1 MTIHTLL
8 ALGLFAI
15 SQTAIA
21 ALTLQ
26 PLSSVLIYP
35 QHTYAA
41 QVVSP
46 NDTTISAQLN
56 ARIEK
61 IAVRPGET
69 IKAEQL
75 LVSLDCQDSL
85 SQVELLTANRTQT
98 QASLSYAQ
106 AQVERLRSLKT
117 KDYASVSQ
125 LELAQSEA
133 KGLAASLSAF
143 SVQIELAKRTVERC
157 QIRAPY
163 AGVVR
168 EQLAGVGALA
178 TVGMPLL
185 NITQTSNAEI
195 QSNLPFNLLPAL
207 QTSKLIFNTAT
218 IGDIQISLLR
228 QSKAIDATTRNV
240 SVWFKTEVPLAIGL
254 TGTLTLTDPTAHVPA
269 QLLVKR
275 NNQLGIFI
283 REDGKARFMPLPLA
297 QEGRPTPVPAHWQAK
312 MAVISDGHQ
321 RLNDGEIL
329 P

>member
-1 MTIHTLL
+1 MRLLFAFLLLTTPHL
-8 ALGLFAI
+8 AL
-15 SQTAIA
+15 A

-26 PLSSVLIYP
+26 PLSAVLVYP

-56 ARIEK
+56 ARIDK
-61 IAVRPGET
+61 ISVRPGDS

-75 LVSLDCQDSL
+75 LVSLDCRDSL
-85 SQVELLTANRTQT
+85 SQVALLDANRAQT
-98 QASLSYAQ
+98 QASLTYAQ
-106 AQVERLRSLKT
+106 AQVERLRNLKT

-125 LELAQSEA
+125 LEQAQSEA
-133 KGLAASLSAF
+133 KGLVASLSALT
-143 SVQIELAKRTVERC
+143 VQTDIAKRAVERC
-157 QIRAPY
+157 QIHAPY

-178 TVGMPLL
+178 TTGMPLL
-185 NITQTSNAEI
+185 SITQTSNAEI

-207 QTSKLIFNTAT
+207 QTSKLVFNTAT
-218 IGDIQISLLR
+218 IGDIHISLLR
-228 QSKAIDATTRNV
+228 QSKAIDTTTRNV

-269 QLLVKR
+269 QLLVNR

-297 QEGRPTPVPAHWQAK
+297 QEGRPTPVPVHWQAK

-321 RLNDGEIL
+321 RLNDGDIL